1 MPEGACEKPEEE
13 RFTMDNFLRDLIYK
27 RIPLGKGG
35 ISVLELLLGVCITG
49 VGVMLRGSVAAYTPV
64 DAFKLL
70 TMGLDFVMA
79 ILGAAFVWGR
89 TGSRNRAV
97 LTYALMVI
105 WPVFV
110 ANSALWGRRGAFC
123 GVLLVIALYAYDRKM
138 RYVSA
143 AAILGGVFLAALE
156 LPGAGTGEFL
166 TLGWPNVFELTGKFM
181 FVDLYEKVSRLFVA
195 GILLCMVYCVKKK
208 GLRLGRRCFLP
219 FLLFL
224 ALFLPYFLPFM
235 PAWAGYG
242 ADVLAVLLAVVEP
255 KKFYVAFLH
264 LIVSYS
270 SYAFVLNGES
280 KLPMPLYSVIL
291 LGLLLDVGAYTY
303 RLMTEETA

>member
-1 MPEGACEKPEEE
+1 
-13 RFTMDNFLRDLIYK
+13 MDRFLRNLIYK

-35 ISVLELLLGVCITG
+35 VSVLELLLGVCVTG
-49 VGVMLRGSVAAYTPV
+49 VGVMLRMSVAEYTPV
-64 DAFKLL
+64 DVLKFL

-79 ILGAAFVWGR
+79 VFGAMFVWGR
-89 TGSRNRAV
+89 TKSRNRTI

-110 ANSALWGRRGAFC
+110 ANSALWGKRGAFS
-123 GVLLVIALYAYDRKM
+123 GVLLVLALYAYDRNM
-138 RYVSA
+138 RFVSVA
-143 AAILGGVFLAALE
+143 SVLGGGCLAAME
-156 LPGAGTGEFL
+156 LHGAGTGEFL

-181 FVDLYEKVSRLFVA
+181 FVDLYEKVSLLFVT
-195 GILLCMVYCVKKK
+195 GILLCMVYATKRK
-208 GLRLGRRCFLP
+208 GLHVNRKCFLP

-224 ALFLPYFLPFM
+224 SLFLPYFLPFM

-242 ADVLAVLLAVVEP
+242 ADVLALLLAILEP
-255 KKFYVAFLH
+255 RKFYVAFLH

-280 KLPMPLYSVIL
+280 KLPMPLYSAVL

-303 RLMTEETA
+303 RLMTEETT